1 MNKSEIQSEILNK
14 AELEKIFTDDLNP
27 VQKEAVL
34 HKNGPLLILA
44 GAGSGKTRVIT
55 YRIAYLVKCCDVWP
69 SEILAITFTNK
80 AANEM
85 KERVEELLGFNSRG
99 IWIGTFH
106 SMMLRILRQHADRIG
121 FEANFTILDS
131 DDQQRLLKEILTELN
146 LDPELFN
153 VRTVQNRI
161 SSAKNRMQTW
171 QELERESGYDH
182 LRKQI
187 AEIYKRYQA
196 ALKRGNSMDFD
207 DILVFAAEILQ
218 NNPDILDAYQTRFK
232 HVLVDEYQDTNHVQ
246 YLLVKLLSGK
256 YKNICVVGDDDQSI
270 YSFRG
275 ANIENILNFEKDFK
289 FSKVI
294 KLEQNYRSTQMILAA
309 ANSVIRQN
317 TGRKAKRL
325 WTEKGEGDPISF
337 YLAENQYEE
346 ARYVATEIRRLTE
359 RINDP
364 IPAGNIGILY
374 RVNALSRNLEFALR
388 EQGIKYNIYG
398 GLRFYDRKE
407 IRDFLAYLRVIFSDN
422 DELAI
427 ARIIN
432 VPRRGIGDLTIERSR
447 NIARRENL
455 SLMQVLVNADQFP
468 ELSRTANNIKQFVQI
483 IAELRTIMLDNQ
495 ISFPEF
501 ARTIQEKSGLLQE
514 LIEQKEEGQ
523 EQAIG
528 RIENLQEILSDTIEF
543 SERIKQE
550 IEQFRLLDENSDQAE
565 VPELA
570 QDGIDIYQKDLS
582 LSTLTEGFLE
592 QTALFSDLDQD
603 ATENTVRLMAIHS
616 AKGLEFDAVFLIGME
631 ESVFPGYR
639 SFEEPEQ
646 MEEERRLAYVGIT
659 RARRYLHMTATRS
672 RLLYGQT
679 KYNLVSR
686 FMAEIPDEYIRE
698 IGGSRQ
704 SNLSSNTGM
713 YNMGGNA
720 FGERFWGSR
729 NSGVRV
735 FEGGNSG
742 RSIPDQSCYSD
753 HSPGGKSKIL
763 GSFGLRDKQ
772 QASFNKNNRLSL
784 SDISIGQAYKH
795 KKFGTGIIEKID
807 YVASDAI
814 LTLNFD
820 GRIKR
825 MMASSAPLER
835 IFD

>member
-1 MNKSEIQSEILNK
+1 MSKSEIQPENLTES
-14 AELEKIFTDDLNP
+14 ELENLFTDDLNP

-55 YRIAYLVKCCDVWP
+55 YRIAYLVKCCGVWP

-85 KERVEELLGFNSRG
+85 KERVEQLLGFNSRG

-131 DDQQRLLKEILTELN
+131 DDQQRLIKEILKELN
-146 LDPELFN
+146 LDTELFN
-153 VRTVQNRI
+153 VRTVQNKI
-161 SSAKNRMQTW
+161 SSAKNQMQTW
-171 QELERESGYDH
+171 QEFERESGYDNLH
-182 LRKQI
+182 KQI

-196 ALKRGNSMDFD
+196 VLKRGNSMDFD
-207 DILVFAAEILQ
+207 DILVFAVEMLQ
-218 NNPDILDAYQTRFK
+218 QNPDILDAYQTRFK
-232 HVLVDEYQDTNHVQ
+232 HILVDEYQDTNHVQ

-289 FSKVI
+289 YSKVI
-294 KLEQNYRSTQMILAA
+294 KLEQNYRSTQTILAA
-309 ANSVIRQN
+309 ANSVIKQN
-317 TGRKAKRL
+317 TSRKAKRL
-325 WTEKGEGDPISF
+325 WTEKNEGDPINF

-346 ARYVATEIRRLTE
+346 ARYVATEIKRLTE
-359 RINDP
+359 RNRDP

-388 EQGIKYNIYG
+388 EQGINYSIYG

-407 IRDFLAYLRVIFSDN
+407 IRDFLAYLRVVFSDN

-447 NIARRENL
+447 NIARRENI
-455 SLMQVLVNADQFP
+455 SLMQVLVDVDRFP
-468 ELSRTANNIKQFVQI
+468 ELSRTANSIKQFVQI

-501 ARTIQEKSGLLQE
+501 AQIIQEKSGLLQE
-514 LIEQKEEGQ
+514 LIEQKESGQ
-523 EQAIG
+523 EQAIS

-543 SERIKQE
+543 TDRMKQE
-550 IEQFRLLDENSDQAE
+550 IEQFRLLDENYDQAE

-570 QDGIDIYQKDLS
+570 QDEPDIYQKDLS
-582 LSTLTEGFLE
+582 LSALTEGFLE

-603 ATENTVRLMAIHS
+603 TAENTVRLMAIHS

-631 ESVFPGYR
+631 ESIFPGYR
-639 SFEEPEQ
+639 SFEAPEQ
-646 MEEERRLAYVGIT
+646 LEEERRLAYVGIT
-659 RARRYLHMTATRS
+659 RARRYLHMTAARY

-679 KYNLVSR
+679 KYNPVSR
-686 FMAEIPDEYIRE
+686 FMSEIPNEYIRE

-704 SNLSSNTGM
+704 NNFES
-713 YNMGGNA
+713 
-720 FGERFWGSR
+720 
-729 NSGVRV
+729 NSGK
-735 FEGGNSG
+735 
-742 RSIPDQSCYSD
+742 SIPDKSRYSD
-753 HSPGGKSKIL
+753 HSPGVKSKIL

-772 QASFNKNNRLSL
+772 RANSGKNSRLNLMDFSVGQSFT
-784 SDISIGQAYKH
+784 H
-795 KKFGTGIIEKID
+795 KKFGTGIIKKID

-814 LTLNFD
+814 LTMNFN
-820 GRIKR
+820 GQIKR
-825 MMASSAPLER
+825 LMASTAQLEK
-835 IFD
+835 IDD

>member
-14 AELEKIFTDDLNP
+14 AELRELFTDDLNQI
-27 VQKEAVL
+27 QKEAVL
-34 HKNGPLLILA
+34 HENGPLLILA

-55 YRIAYLVKCCDVWP
+55 YRIAYLVKFCNIWP

-85 KERVEELLGFNSRG
+85 KERVEQLLGFNSRG

-121 FEANFTILDS
+121 FEANFTILNT
-131 DDQQRLLKEILTELN
+131 DDQQRLIKEIMTELKINDDLLN
-146 LDPELFN
+146 L
-153 VRTVQNRI
+153 RYVQNRI
-161 SSAKNRMQTW
+161 SSAKNQMQTW
-171 QELERESGYDH
+171 QELEQESGYDN
-182 LRKQI
+182 LQKQI
-187 AEIYKRYQA
+187 VEIYRLYQA

-207 DILVFAAEILQ
+207 DILVYAVELLQ
-218 NNPDILDAYQTRFK
+218 QNADVLDAYQTRFK
-232 HVLVDEYQDTNHVQ
+232 HILVDEYQDTNHVQ

-256 YKNICVVGDDDQSI
+256 YKNVCVVGDDDQSI

-289 FSKVI
+289 DSKVI
-294 KLEQNYRSTQMILAA
+294 KLEQNYRSTQTILAA
-309 ANSVIRQN
+309 ANSVIKQN
-317 TGRKAKRL
+317 AGRKSKRL
-325 WTEKGEGDPISF
+325 WTEKVKGDPINF

-346 ARYVATEIRRLTE
+346 ARYVATEIRRLTK
-359 RINDP
+359 RGKDP

-447 NIARRENL
+447 NIAHRENL
-455 SLMQVLVNADQFP
+455 PLMQVLANADQFP
-468 ELSRTANNIKQFVQI
+468 ELSRTANNIRQFVQI

-501 ARTIQEKSGLLQE
+501 ARIIQEKSGLLQE
-514 LIEQKEEGQ
+514 LIEQKEGGQ
-523 EQAIG
+523 EQAIS

-543 SERIKQE
+543 TERTKQE
-550 IEQFRLLDENSDQAE
+550 IEQFKLLDENFDQAE

-570 QDGIDIYQKDLS
+570 QDNMDIYCQDLS
-582 LSTLTEGFLE
+582 LYSLMKGFLE
-592 QTALFSDLDQD
+592 QTALFSDLDQEE
-603 ATENTVRLMAIHS
+603 AENTVRLMAIHS

-631 ESVFPGYR
+631 EGLFPGYR
-639 SFEEPEQ
+639 SFERPEQ

-659 RARRYLHMTATRS
+659 RARRFLHMTATRS

-686 FMAEIPDEYIRE
+686 FMSEIQDEYIRE

-704 SNLSSNTGM
+704 SNFDNKFGAG
-713 YNMGGNA
+713 NFGGDD
-720 FGERFWGSR
+720 
-729 NSGVRV
+729 SGVRV
-735 FEGGNSG
+735 FGGSYSG
-742 RSIPDQSCYSD
+742 TSIPDKSSYSN

-772 QASFNKNNRLSL
+772 QANLNKNTKLNL
-784 SDISIGQAYKH
+784 SDISIGQSFKH
-795 KKFGTGIIEKID
+795 KKFGIGIIEKID

-814 LTLNFD
+814 LTLNFN

-825 MMASSAPLER
+825 MMASSAPLEKN
-835 IFD
+835 